1 MMCVA
6 IWRWPDVSN
15 TQSLS
20 TRVTGTASASINAH
34 LMLCAE
40 TSKVPSYAHLLV
52 HTFILGVSEIM
63 FTRFT
68 VQRGHYFFLIL
79 SIAAAPFFF
88 FFFNPLSEC
97 TVLAP
102 VSFRAN
108 WFASLPEKT

>member
-1 MMCVA
+1 MMCVV

-68 VQRGHYFFLIL
+68 VQENI
-79 SIAAAPFFF
+79 PFFF
-88 FFFNPLSEC
+88 FLTLCLNALF
-97 TVLAP
+97 
-102 VSFRAN
+102 
-108 WFASLPEKT
+108 